1 MTVYHFKQVDV
12 FTRKPFWGNPVAVV
26 IGAEGLETAEMQRI
40 AAWTNLSETTF
51 VFEPSSNGADYRL
64 RIFSPK
70 QELPF
75 AGHPTIGSAHAVIES
90 DFASPRDGKLRQ
102 ECLAGTLDLSIDQTE
117 AGTKIMVQAPAA
129 KITPMRKDL
138 LPLLIGALGTPPL
151 TDSPALRV
159 DLGVAW
165 LVVNMDSSDAV
176 AGLRPDMDAVIKISN
191 AAQVTGITIFGRSD
205 DPVSALHVRSFA
217 PAQGIIEDPVCGS
230 GNASVAAFL
239 IHCGQLKPSGA
250 HYIARQGMQVG
261 RDGEVAVSIDGE
273 RIKIGGYA
281 VTCVEGTLRAK

>member
-12 FTRKPFWGNPVAVV
+12 FTRKPFLGNPVAVV

-51 VFEPSSNGADYRL
+51 VLGPSSNGADYRL

-90 DFASPRDGKLRQ
+90 GFASPQNGKLRQ

-129 KITPMRKDL
+129 KTTPMSKEL
-138 LPLLIGALGTPPL
+138 LPLLIGALGTPPM

-165 LVVNMDSSDAV
+165 LVVNMDNSEAV
-176 AGLRPDMDAVIKISN
+176 AGLRPDMDAVIKISD
-191 AAQVTGITIFGRSD
+191 AAQVTGITVFGRSD
-205 DPVSALHVRSFA
+205 DQVSALHVRSFA

-239 IHCGQLKPSGA
+239 IHCGRLEPSDA